1 MRFLFLFFY
10 NWLILPQVYSR
21 PGKFMKVA
29 LLFFS
34 LALTRAQDTTY
45 NCNGWSQFTIGSYLV
60 ENNVWGQGNITDFTQ
75 CIYRT
80 GSGDDIH
87 FGWNWDW
94 PGGSSNVKA
103 YPEVMFGKKP
113 WSSSSTNTALPIKIQ
128 NLDEFYVV
136 YDLDMVAAGSYNL
149 AFEFWV
155 TTDSMSS
162 ETGITTE
169 VMIWMDNNLISP
181 AGNIIGTVTFDG
193 LDYNLYRADWD
204 SWTYFAFLSAEPQ
217 YNGVLGVHHFVDHLV
232 SQGMLNSDEYFADF
246 ELGNEVVY
254 GTGQTEIRQYEIYV
268 NSNPLSVASP
278 ESIPELFKLLPAYPN
293 PFNPSTKID
302 YVLSNSNIINLSV
315 YDIYGRQIEEL
326 LNEYHRAGEYSIT
339 WDGSRQPSGIYF
351 IKMMSNKI
359 NSTQK
364 VVLLK

>member
-1 MRFLFLFFY
+1 
-10 NWLILPQVYSR
+10 
-21 PGKFMKVA
+21 MKVA
-29 LLFFS
+29 LFLFA
-34 LALTRAQDTTY
+34 LTLTRAQDTTY

-80 GSGDDIH
+80 GSGDSIH

-94 PGGSSNVKA
+94 PIGNSDVKA
-103 YPEVMFGKKP
+103 YPEVIFGKKP
-113 WSSSSTNTALPIKIQ
+113 WSTSSTNTALPIKIQ

-136 YDLDMVAAGSYNL
+136 YDLDMVATGSYNL

-169 VMIWMDNNLISP
+169 VMIWMDNNLIGP

-193 LDYNLYRADWD
+193 FDYYLYQANWD
-204 SWTYFAFLSAEPQ
+204 SWTYFAFISAEPQ

-232 SQGMLNSDEYFADF
+232 SQGMLNPDEYFADF

-254 GTGQTEIRQYEIYV
+254 GMGQTDIQQYEIYV
-268 NSNPLSVASP
+268 NSSPLNVASP
-278 ESIPELFKLLPAYPN
+278 ETIPGHYNLSNNYPN
-293 PFNPSTKID
+293 PFNPTTT
-302 YVLSNSNIINLSV
+302 INFSIPTPEFVSVHV
-315 YDIYGRQIEEL
+315 YDVNGAELTTLVNEKLSSGKHSIEW
-326 LNEYHRAGEYSIT
+326 NAADY
-339 WDGSRQPSGIYF
+339 PSGIYIARMTSGNYF
-351 IKMMSNKI
+351 QGRKM
-359 NSTQK
+359 
-364 VVLLK
+364 LLVK